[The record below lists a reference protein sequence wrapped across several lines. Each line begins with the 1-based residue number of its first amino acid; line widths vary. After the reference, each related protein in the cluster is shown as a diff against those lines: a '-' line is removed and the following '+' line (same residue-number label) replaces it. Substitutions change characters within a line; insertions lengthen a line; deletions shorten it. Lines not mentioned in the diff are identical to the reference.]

1 MGDRQAKLVV
11 GVASSALF
19 DLTEGQAVFESAGV
33 KAYRGYQQE
42 RLREP
47 LSPGIAFP
55 FVQRL
60 LSLNSIPGAHIDVIV
75 MSRNSP
81 ETGLR
86 VMHSIAHHR
95 LPITRAVFREGR
107 SSYAFMPAFGMS
119 LFLSANAEDVK
130 QAVADGL
137 PAGRV
142 LHGGVGA
149 DDGKDLRVAFDFD
162 GVLADD
168 SSESVYAEHGL
179 ETYTD
184 HERQHA
190 GEALPPGPLA
200 PFLESLNQIQ
210 ELEDELAEAG
220 DYSPRLR
227 VSLVTARSAP
237 AHERAINSLA
247 KWGLRVDDAF
257 FLGGLEKAPIINE
270 LSPHL
275 FFDDQLRHLA
285 QDGLSA
291 PAVHVPFGVRNR
303 PADPTP

>member
-1 MGDRQAKLVV
+1 MGGRQAKLVV
-11 GVASSALF
+11 GIASSALF
-19 DLTEGQAVFESAGV
+19 DLTESQAVFQSEGV
-33 KAYRGYQQE
+33 KAYRAYQQS

-60 LSLNSIPGAHIDVIV
+60 LSLNSIPGARIDVIV

-86 VMHSIAHHR
+86 VMHSVEHHG

-119 LFLSANAEDVK
+119 LFLSANAADAA
-130 QAVADGL
+130 QAVANGL
-137 PAGRV
+137 PAGTV
-142 LHGGVGA
+142 LHGGVGT
-149 DDGKDLRVAFDFD
+149 DDSKELRVAFDFD

-184 HERQHA
+184 HEREHA
-190 GEALPPGPLA
+190 GEALPTGPLA

-210 ELEDELAEAG
+210 ELEDELAGAG

-247 KWGLRVDDAF
+247 QWGLRVDDAF
-257 FLGGLEKAPIINE
+257 FLGGLEKAPVINE
-270 LSPHL
+270 LAPHL

-285 QDGLSA
+285 QGDLTA

-303 PADPTP
+303 PADPTS